1 MKKRGLKRLTL
12 AKETLHRLEEK
23 RLPGAVGGTVE
34 SICWC
39 ITQLCITE
47 GYTGCEACNEWG

>member
-12 AKETLHRLEEK
+12 AKETLHRLEDK
-23 RLPGAVGGTVE
+23 RLPGAAGGTVE

-39 ITQLCITE
+39 ITQLCVSE
-47 GYTGCEACNEWG
+47 RYTGCEACNS